1 MGGATVPG
9 AAEPY
14 GREGLGL
21 AEARQRV
28 LDAIRPLNRSE
39 SLKLAKARGR
49 ISAETLLARES
60 VPGFR
65 ASIMDGYALGQ
76 SLSLIHI

>member
-28 LDAIRPLNRSE
+28 LDAIQPLNRSE
-39 SLKLAKARGR
+39 SL
-49 ISAETLLARES
+49 
-60 VPGFR
+60 
-65 ASIMDGYALGQ
+65 
-76 SLSLIHI
+76 